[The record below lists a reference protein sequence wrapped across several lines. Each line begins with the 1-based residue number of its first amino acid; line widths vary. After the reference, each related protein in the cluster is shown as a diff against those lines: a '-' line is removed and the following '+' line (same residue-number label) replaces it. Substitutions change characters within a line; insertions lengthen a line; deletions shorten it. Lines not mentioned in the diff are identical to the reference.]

1 MRAGVGAPLGPWGEQ
16 GCPASALPVTGPSRA
31 TPSIPSVL
39 RLRLALSRVDP
50 LESWAVWKLTT
61 SLYVRVSHAPPAFC
75 PRTAA
80 SSTAAVRPRS
90 TRRTVRA
97 RARTRTSCSSSCRIC
112 SGRTR
117 SWRCACAGL
126 PPLGVCGV
134 RIVLIGLTRACLSR
148 LTLACGPGL
157 LSLSLA
163 GAGTQQRTPPRTPHP
178 GLLAPEPFGG
188 PGDRPRTAAR
198 SARLQI
204 VLVLSRKTTPGRR
217 EPPGSTEGQWLSL
230 TVSGVSTPR

>member
-126 PPLGVCGV
+126 PPLGVCGS
-134 RIVLIGLTRACLSR
+134 ASCLSDSH
-148 LTLACGPGL
+148 GPVSHVSHLPVGL
-157 LSLSLA
+157 GCCLSLWQGL
-163 GAGTQQRTPPRTPHP
+163 GHNREPHP
-178 GLLAPEPFGG
+178 GPPTLGCWPQSHLGGRVTG
-188 PGDRPRTAAR
+188 PGQQLALPVYR
-198 SARLQI
+198 SC
-204 VLVLSRKTTPGRR
+204 
-217 EPPGSTEGQWLSL
+217 
-230 TVSGVSTPR
+230 